1 MLNEYLT
8 NTLRRLTEG
17 GAKPV
22 AYPELLQAVKID
34 IATLLNGFYKEGAI
48 SVHGNVNGVKF
59 ITWKGEGAGHGQGS

>member
-22 AYPELLQAVKID
+22 AYPELLEAVKVD
-34 IATLLNGFYKEGAI
+34 VALALNGLYKGGAI
-48 SVHGNVNGVKF
+48 SVHGNVNGVKI
-59 ITWKGEGAGHGQGS
+59 ITWKGGGNAYGN

>member
-22 AYPELLQAVKID
+22 AYPELVETVRVD
-34 IATLLNGFYKEGAI
+34 IAAMLNEFYKEGVI
-48 SVHGNVNGVKF
+48 SVHSNVNGVKI
-59 ITWKGEGAGHGQGS
+59 ITWKGDGNGKE